1 MGSYRWYGKGR
12 HLAHGVAKGLN
23 YLHTHGVIHSDL
35 KTKNIL
41 LSRNGADAKI
51 GDVGLARIISSA
63 SQTSQDYAFGTFA
76 YAAPE
81 LLLGEKCDYKASLDL
96 HEAAMR
102 LCAAVSCLCS
112 RGHLSVI
119 QHAALH
125 NPCCSTQ
132 TANLVS
138 RDSNAHAH

>member
-1 MGSYRWYGKGR
+1 MEDSAGSYRWYGKGR

-35 KTKNIL
+35 KSKNIL
-41 LSRNGADAKI
+41 LTRDGGDAKI

-81 LLLGEKCDYKASLDL
+81 LLLGEKCDYKVNSWPLSPL
-96 HEAAMR
+96 H
-102 LCAAVSCLCS
+102 
-112 RGHLSVI
+112 
-119 QHAALH
+119 
-125 NPCCSTQ
+125 
-132 TANLVS
+132 
-138 RDSNAHAH
+138 SNAHI